1 MTNNVTISSARELEF
16 VLFCIDF
23 VAKHLK
29 QPPDVIYQKLKDSGL
44 LQNYLIE
51 NFDILH
57 TQGKDYLVDD
67 IIQLMQER
75 QLL

>member
-1 MTNNVTISSARELEF
+1 MTQNTTIPSEKELEF
-16 VLFCIDF
+16 ALFCVDF
-23 VAKHLK
+23 VAKQLN
-29 QPPDVIYQKLKDSGL
+29 QSPDIVYEKLKDSGL
-44 LQNYLIE
+44 LQNYIIA

-75 QLL
+75 DLL